1 MNRRI
6 GLVLLAG
13 AVMLMG
19 GCQKKRFHF
28 VVPLNKVRTI
38 AVNST
43 GEFAGYEKITAREI
57 RAALNMPADVT
68 ITGVDL
74 ESVQIRVRHVEGNAA
89 TRVKLSGFVVDKGK
103 PLLLFKDKSVPIN
116 NVDNKYIG
124 LNVLIAEGV
133 ERLVGKINDHVKK
146 VNDVDIEIGLT
157 GDGDPAG
164 MLIKVEIDF
173 KIVATVKYDQCVEV
187 FDFFGGEDCT
197 EIGE

>member
-13 AVMLMG
+13 AVLLMG

-157 GDGDPAG
+157 GDSDPAG